1 MEFDEIDSKIVKNLL
16 VDARLSAR
24 QLAYK
29 IGLSTVTVISRIKK
43 LQEKKIIKGYAA
55 RLDHEL
61 LGYDITVIIEITTRK
76 GKMLKI
82 ESELSESENVCGVY
96 DITGSSDI
104 MLIAKFKTR
113 KDLSRFIKKISLIP
127 NVENT
132 ITHMVLNTV
141 KEDFRLL

>member
-1 MEFDEIDSKIVKNLL
+1 MEFDEIDTKIIRNLL
-16 VDARLSAR
+16 ADARLSAR
-24 QLAYK
+24 QLAHR
-29 IGLSTVTVISRIKK
+29 IGLSTVTVISRIRK
-43 LQEKKIIKGYAA
+43 LQEKGIIRGYAA

-76 GKMLKI
+76 GRMLKI
-82 ESELSESENVCGVY
+82 ETELSEHENVCGVY
-96 DITGSSDI
+96 DVTGSSDI
-104 MLIAKFKTR
+104 MLVAKFKTR
-113 KDLSRFIKKISLIP
+113 KDLSRFIKKISIIP

>member
-16 VDARLSAR
+16 VDARLSSR

-29 IGLSTVTVISRIKK
+29 LGLSTVTVISRIKK
-43 LQEKKIIKGYAA
+43 LQKRKIIKGYTA

-61 LGYDITVIIEITTRK
+61 LGYDITVIIEVMTRK
-76 GKMLKI
+76 GKML
-82 ESELSESENVCGVY
+82 EVETELSENENVCGVY
-96 DITGSSDI
+96 DITGTSDVMI
-104 MLIAKFKTR
+104 IAKFKTR
-113 KDLSRFIKKISLIP
+113 KELSQFIKKISVMS

-132 ITHMVLNTV
+132 ITHMVLNTI